1 MDTRS
6 NLHEVRSLFEA
17 QLPEQLKQGLRV
29 AGCTQKKWR
38 VSIPGSKS
46 VTNRAVVLAMLSGK
60 PLTLEAPLLAD
71 DTWWGFL
78 ALNQLGFELDL
89 REMPRSIGIRPP
101 QPARKKSPHDAQSV
115 LVHVGQ
121 AGTLGRF
128 LPAALLNWQR
138 VYPDSN
144 LRSFVVTAD
153 EQLARRP
160 LSPLISALRELGGS
174 FEVSDGKAF
183 PLSVS
188 VSSLRGHCR
197 VDSSTSGQFLSGVL
211 LAAAGS
217 RYHCQISRSEKL
229 VQPDYVRMTL
239 QMLADFGARVD
250 VDTGFEKFTV
260 HNAEWNPPSLYRV
273 EADASTACYYAALAC
288 VLGVDVEVENLGSS
302 TVQPDFEFISI
313 LRQFGFDVEVQHH
326 AFRVTGS
333 RGRVKSTSALKLD
346 LSRCSDQALTVGVM
360 GIITGVPVEVHGV
373 AHIRHHESDRIG
385 SFCSNCRS
393 LGIEVDELPDGFRVR
408 SSVSANLLTGDW
420 PTHNDHRFALSG
432 IVLSAWASKVRVLHP
447 ACMQKTAPA
456 FVAQLQSLGVL
467 FGS

>member
-1 MDTRS
+1 MTVNTRS

-17 QLPEQLKQGLRV
+17 QLPDQLKQGLCV
-29 AGCTQKKWR
+29 VGCTQKKWR

-46 VTNRAVVLAMLSGK
+46 VTNRAIVLAMLSGK
-60 PLTLEAPLLAD
+60 PLKLEAPLLAD

-78 ALNQLGFELDL
+78 ALDQLGFDLDL
-89 REMPRSIGIRPP
+89 RGMPQAIGIHPPRP
-101 QPARKKSPHDAQSV
+101 AKKKSTNDPQSV
-115 LVHVGQ
+115 LIHVGQ

-128 LPAALLNWQR
+128 LLAALLNWHK
-138 VYPDSN
+138 VYPDSL

-153 EQLARRP
+153 AQLARRP
-160 LSPLISALRELGGS
+160 LAPVISALRELGAG
-174 FEVSDGKAF
+174 FEVAEGKSF

-188 VSSLRGHCR
+188 VSALRGRCT

-217 RYHCQISRSEKL
+217 RNQCRIGRSKTL

-250 VDTGFEKFTV
+250 VDSSFEHFTV
-260 HNAEWNPPSLYRV
+260 QEGEWHPPSSYRV

-288 VLGVDVEVENLGSS
+288 VLGVDLEVENLGSG

-313 LRQFGFDVEVQHH
+313 LRQFGFEVEVQQQ
-326 AFRVTGS
+326 AFRVWGS
-333 RGRVKSTSALKLD
+333 RGRANTTSVLKLD

-360 GIITGVPVEVHGV
+360 GIVTSVSVEVHGV
-373 AHIRHHESDRIG
+373 AH
-385 SFCSNCRS
+385 SFCSNCRA
-393 LGIEVDELPDGFRVR
+393 LGIAVDELQDGFRVR
-408 SSVSANLLTGDW
+408 SSVSASALTGDW

-432 IVLSAWASKVRVLHP
+432 IVLSAWASKVRVQNP